1 MTDTT
6 RTDADFDA
14 SYLRT
19 WTEPTPISAVR
30 SSSRC
35 GPPHGSLHISSP
47 ALTVTGTAG
56 HR

>member
-1 MTDTT
+1 MTNTT

-19 WTEPTPISAVR
+19 WTEPDADQRRALIEQMWTPARVAAHLLTR
-30 SSSRC
+30 LDRYRNSR
-35 GPPHGSLHISSP
+35 
-47 ALTVTGTAG
+47 